1 MTRRRAEG
9 GEVRSEDD
17 RSRRTRVPFHPQ
29 IFFAAETSRT
39 VFSRLWMMDPK
50 PTRGR
55 PPHIPSETDRRLV
68 QMLASEGVPQAEICR
83 VLEVSEKTL
92 RKHFRREL
100 DRGAAKLE
108 AALIVHLLRIAGSR
122 GAVALKA
129 IRFALQSRF
138 GWSEFAPRPPD

>member
-1 MTRRRAEG
+1 M
-9 GEVRSEDD
+9 
-17 RSRRTRVPFHPQ
+17 Q
-29 IFFAAETSRT
+29 
-39 VFSRLWMMDPK
+39 
-50 PTRGR
+50 
-55 PPHIPSETDRRLV
+55 RRLV